1 MPGASGTFISSRQV
15 WWSTLVFICIAAGVT
30 TVFVNPLIIIAAL
43 FLLANVVLIVKY
55 PFWGL
60 LSYLM
65 IYLLRPGEMY
75 PSLSA
80 LRPELVT
87 GLFVLF
93 VVVIRQKIIE
103 GKVTLPS
110 DSITLSMVAF
120 LVVMCLTVFT
130 SYDKGRTIETCLDF
144 FKLMIFYYL
153 IISLIDTK
161 PKFVA
166 FMAVFFL
173 MISYIAFGAF
183 RSYIE
188 GGYITRM
195 GVDRLYG
202 STSAGGDPN
211 TLAAT
216 LAATIP
222 IVIASAIYFKQK
234 IVKLALIGLGAFMV
248 LLIAIT
254 ASRSG
259 MIAFMG
265 AAVGG
270 FIFTKKKLM
279 VAMAFIILIPIG
291 WMMLP
296 EQYKDRYR
304 TITEVESNIDETSS
318 GRWHIWKAGMHM
330 IFARPVLG
338 VGAGAFAYAY
348 GSGEYGPARWMQPH
362 NLYIQC
368 MAETG
373 IIGFFVWFGVFIRN
387 FAKKLMHLSSLGLAY
402 SDIYWIRVF
411 SIGFL
416 ISMITLAISGM
427 FSHNL
432 YRYTWYLMAGLTV
445 VLDKFTSDYMKD
457 KEIEIENIPQAQEAV

>member
-1 MPGASGTFISSRQV
+1 MGKASGLFISGRHL
-15 WWSTLVFICIAAGVT
+15 WWTILILVSMAAGVSS
-30 TVFVNPLIIIAAL
+30 VFVNPLIIIAAL

-65 IYLLRPGEMY
+65 IFLLRPGEMY

-80 LRPELVT
+80 LRLELVT
-87 GLFVLF
+87 GLFVLL

-103 GKVTLPS
+103 HRVTLPS
-110 DSITLSMVAF
+110 DPITLA
-120 LVVMCLTVFT
+120 LVGFMIVMCLSIFT
-130 SYDKGRTIETCLDF
+130 SYDKGRTVDTCLDF
-144 FKLMIFYYL
+144 VKLLIFYYL
-153 IISLIDTK
+153 IVSLIDTRA
-161 PKFVA
+161 KFVA
-166 FMAVFFL
+166 FMSAFSM
-173 MISYIAFGAF
+173 MITYIAFDAFKSYIA
-183 RSYIE
+183 

-222 IVIASAIYFKQK
+222 IVLASAVYFRQK
-234 IVKLALIGLGAFMV
+234 ILKTALIALGLFMV
-248 LLIAIT
+248 TLIAIT

-265 AAVGG
+265 VAIGG
-270 FIFTKKKLM
+270 FIFTKKKIV
-279 VAMAFIILIPIG
+279 VALAFVILLPLG

-296 EQYKDRYR
+296 DQYKDRYR
-304 TITEVESNIDETSS
+304 TITEVEDLDETSS
-318 GRWHIWKAGMHM
+318 GRWHIWQAGLKM
-330 IFARPVLG
+330 IVARPFIG
-338 VGAGAFAYAY
+338 VGAGAFAYAN
-348 GSGEYGPARWMQPH
+348 GSGDFGPSRWMQPH

-373 IIGFFVWFGVFIRN
+373 LLGFLIWFGVYIRN
-387 FAKKLMHLSSLGLAY
+387 LVKKLLQLSAHGLA
-402 SDIYWIRVF
+402 DHNLYWIRVF

-416 ISMITLAISGM
+416 VSMIALSISGV

-432 YRYTWYLMAGLTV
+432 YRYTWYMMAGLTV
-445 VLDKFTSDYMKD
+445 VLDRFATEYLQNKN
-457 KEIEIENIPQAQEAV
+457 IETQKMPQAQEAV